1 MRVVW
6 GWVWCKQRNSGKD
19 RRLNNEQWSRIE
31 QVTLVRACIESPGPG
46 HVLCGNTAWSHSG
59 SHRPRAR
66 KVGADGREHWK
77 LWQDVVV
84 IHGNVTRNE
93 APCFSVSGYR
103 WVAAGQ
109 LDSALLF
116 TNLHIYNNWHNRH
129 HVRHKTMPRPPGQP
143 HQVIITQN
151 YSVITIWWW
160 FYGLCKLDLTN
171 RLTWQTL

>member
-6 GWVWCKQRNSGKD
+6 GWVWCKQGNSGKD

-31 QVTLVRACIESPGPG
+31 QVTLALVYWVTGARSCFMWEHGLVTLQVTI
-46 HVLCGNTAWSHSG
+46 
-59 SHRPRAR
+59 HRPRAR
-66 KVGADGREHWK
+66 KVGADGREHLETLTRRCGYSWK
-77 LWQDVVV
+77 CHTGW
-84 IHGNVTRNE
+84 NT
-93 APCFSVSGYR
+93 PCFSVSGYR

-160 FYGLCKLDLTN
+160 FDGLC
-171 RLTWQTL
+171 